1 MKIYSIPVLLLLAGS
16 IMAQSNEGIPDSEV
30 DIIKTFEPTLIKAD
44 KIPINPSLPKIVADK
59 PEKQTY
65 AFTEKNV
72 PIEYKAEDIK
82 PMKYSPPKADP
93 LPIVY
98 LKAGF
103 GTQFTPIA
111 QLSITNRK
119 WEKLKAGLNTD
130 FIMSNGK
137 KPENKD
143 YLNFSTKGWGA
154 FQVNYNTIGVDANVG
169 MRRYNYYGLNEN
181 DTLSPQDST
190 KIKYNDFGLKLSL
203 FNHEDNRLGLN
214 YKGTFGVNWMNNH
227 FAQKEILISGDADV
241 SKNFKEKFDIGL
253 MFNANNMIINN
264 GKGNNSTLGVT
275 LTPYAKIKLGIWSLQ
290 AGPSIIHVG
299 GDIYGAPY
307 LKNEIAIYKNYLV
320 MYNHWIA
327 THRQQDMIA
336 MTKLNPF
343 LSADTRYGINVTEE
357 RTFAGLKGA
366 FPKGFAYDVRFTQW
380 IEKNT
385 LLFQYDTADAI
396 VNNFTTVSE
405 KRLSYFD
412 IHSSLKYDWKGKL
425 NAHADFDYFLYNTE
439 TQAQAW
445 YRPQMQVQIGA
456 NYIHNKKFSAGMEF
470 NIINGLKTLDD
481 SLSITTLKPI
491 VDININANYY
501 LNKHIGFFA
510 EINNAIAQQY
520 KRWYN
525 YPSYGIQCLA
535 GVKITY

>member
-1 MKIYSIPVLLLLAGS
+1 MKSYIYTTFLLLALNVA
-16 IMAQSNEGIPDSEV
+16 AQNDGGIPDSEV

-44 KIPINPSLPKIVADK
+44 KIPINPSLPKITADK
-59 PEKQTY
+59 PEKQSY
-65 AFTEKNV
+65 SFTEKNV

-82 PMKYSPPKADP
+82 PLKYSPPKADP
-93 LPIVY
+93 LPILY

-111 QLSITNRK
+111 QLAITNRK
-119 WEKLKAGLNTD
+119 WEKMKAGLNSD

-154 FQVNYNTIGVDANVG
+154 FQINYNTIAVDANIG
-169 MRRYNYYGLNEN
+169 MRRYNYYGKNEQ
-181 DTLSPQDST
+181 DTITTLDSNN
-190 KIKYNDFGLKLSL
+190 IKYNDFGVKISL
-203 FNHEDNRLGLN
+203 FNHEDNRIGIN
-214 YKGTFGVNWMNNH
+214 YKGSFGVNWMNNH
-227 FAQKEILISGDADV
+227 FEQKEILISGDADV

-253 MFNANNMIINN
+253 MLNANNMIINSN
-264 GKGNNSTLGVT
+264 GNNATFGVT
-275 LTPYAKIKLGIWSLQ
+275 LTPYAKIKLGIWKLQ

-307 LKNEIAIYKNYLV
+307 LRNEIAIYKNYLV
-320 MYNHWIA
+320 MYNVWTG
-327 THRQQDMIA
+327 THRMQDLITMS
-336 MTKLNPF
+336 KLNPF
-343 LSADTRYGINVTEE
+343 LSSDTRYGINVTEE

-380 IEKNT
+380 VEKNT

-396 VNNFTTVSE
+396 VNNFTTVNE
-405 KRLSYFD
+405 NRLAYFD
-412 IHSSLKYDWKGKL
+412 VHSSLKYDWKGKL
-425 NAHADFDYFLYNTE
+425 NAHVDFDYFKYNTE
-439 TQAQAW
+439 KQPIAW

-481 SLSITTLKPI
+481 SLKISTLKPI

-510 EINNAIAQQY
+510 ELNNAIAQQY
-520 KRWYN
+520 KRWNN
-525 YPSYGIQCLA
+525 YPSYGIQFLA